1 MHLAPLDSH
10 RIRFSTWVLCGARAF
25 RRRAYSMPPCVPRG
39 VPLLRRVLDLVLVRG
54 GWGRVVSICRACCR
68 QLVAPTAHATPRSAR
83 AHRGALALEQAGTS
97 RRELLPVLRATR
109 VMMGVL
115 SSVPRRSGRGALAAA
130 DCPRPRSCQSGR
142 RKVRHAAQAANQHK
156 PTEGPLVPS
165 PA

>member
-1 MHLAPLDSH
+1 MRRSTHGSTGKLTAENQTVTPARGRPKRQTAGWLAGWPAAV
-10 RIRFSTWVLCGARAF
+10 R
-25 RRRAYSMPPCVPRG
+25 
-39 VPLLRRVLDLVLVRG
+39 VRG
-54 GWGRVVSICRACCR
+54 GWGRIVSICRACCR
-68 QLVAPTAHATPRSAR
+68 QLVAQTPLATAHATPRSAR

-156 PTEGPLVPS
+156 LTEGPLVPS